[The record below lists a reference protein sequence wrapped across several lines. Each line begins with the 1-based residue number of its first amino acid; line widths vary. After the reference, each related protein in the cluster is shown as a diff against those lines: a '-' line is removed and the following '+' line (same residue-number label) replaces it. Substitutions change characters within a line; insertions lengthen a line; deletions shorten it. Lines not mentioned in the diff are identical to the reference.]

1 MSEGAR
7 LDGKIAVVTGGTQ
20 GLGATIARLFA
31 ERGAAGLVICGRNA
45 AKGEAKAKEISGA
58 TGVATLYV
66 KADLAVVEDAR
77 AVIAAC
83 DAAFGRVDALINAA
97 AITDRGTILDTS
109 PELFDR
115 MFAVNVRAPFF
126 LMQEAIT
133 VMRREK
139 TEGTIVNIGSMSA
152 KAGQPFIAA
161 YCASKGALETLTK
174 NTAYAVLRNRI
185 RVNGLN
191 IGWMASEGEDRIQRE
206 FHGAA
211 DDWLAKAAASQ
222 PFGRLVDPAEVAR
235 ACAYLS
241 SPESGLM
248 TGSVICFDQSIW
260 GAYDGSP
267 HPDAQAGLIVPA
279 SHAHILRVRCPLRRE
294 NRESGAGD
302 KPRSGTCPTL

>member
-66 KADLAVVEDAR
+66 KADLGAVEDAR

-83 DAAFGRVDALINAA
+83 DEAFGRVDALVNAA

-126 LMQEAIT
+126 LMQEAIK

-152 KAGQPFIAA
+152 KAGQPFISA
-161 YCASKGALETLTK
+161 YCASKGTLETLTK

-248 TGSVICFDQSIW
+248 TGSVICFDQSVW

-267 HPDAQAGLIVPA
+267 HPEA
-279 SHAHILRVRCPLRRE
+279 PL
-294 NRESGAGD
+294 
-302 KPRSGTCPTL
+302 

>member
-1 MSEGAR
+1 MTTQHSTKEEHMTENAAR
-7 LDGKIAVVTGGTQ
+7 LEGKIAVVTGGTQ

-31 ERGAAGLVICGRNA
+31 DRGAEGVVICGRNRD
-45 AKGEAKAKEISGA
+45 KGEAKAKEISDA
-58 TGVATLYV
+58 TATKVVYQQ
-66 KADLAVVEDAR
+66 ADLEKVEDAR
-77 AVIAAC
+77 AVIARA
-83 DAAFGRVDALINAA
+83 DKEFGRVDALVNAA
-97 AITDRGTILDTS
+97 AITDRGNILDTS

-126 LMQEAIT
+126 LMQEAIKL
-133 VMRREK
+133 MKRESI
-139 TEGTIVNIGSMSA
+139 EGTIVNIGSMSA

-174 NTAYAVLRNRI
+174 NTAYAVLRNRV

-206 FHGAA
+206 YHGAA
-211 DDWLAKAAASQ
+211 DDWLVKAAASQ

-241 SPESGLM
+241 SSESGLM

-267 HPDAQAGLIVPA
+267 HPAA
-279 SHAHILRVRCPLRRE
+279 PL
-294 NRESGAGD
+294 
-302 KPRSGTCPTL
+302 

>member
-1 MSEGAR
+1 MTTDNYSR
-7 LDGKIAVVTGGTQ
+7 LDGKVAVVTGGTQ
-20 GLGATIARLFA
+20 GLGAAVADLLA
-31 ERGAAGLVICGRNA
+31 GRGLKGLVICGRNKT
-45 AKGEAKAKEISGA
+45 KGEAVAARLAGA
-58 TGVATLYV
+58 YGTNVVYVA
-66 KADLAVVEDAR
+66 ADLEKVEDAR

-83 DAAFGRVDALINAA
+83 DKAFGRIDILVNAA

-126 LMQEAIT
+126 LMQEAIAI
-133 VMRREK
+133 MKREDI
-139 TEGTIVNIGSMSA
+139 EGTIVNIGSMSA

-191 IGWMASEGEDRIQRE
+191 IGWMASDGEDRIQRE
-206 FHGAA
+206 YHGAPA
-211 DDWLAKAAASQ
+211 DWLEKAAAGQ

-235 ACAYLS
+235 AVGYLAS
-241 SPESGLM
+241 AESGLM

-267 HPDAQAGLIVPA
+267 QPA
-279 SHAHILRVRCPLRRE
+279 APL
-294 NRESGAGD
+294 
-302 KPRSGTCPTL
+302 

>member
-1 MSEGAR
+1 MSTDYAR
-7 LDGKIAVVTGGTQ
+7 LDGKIAIVTGGTQ

-31 ERGAAGLVICGRNA
+31 ERGAKGIIICGRNE
-45 AKGEAKAKEISGA
+45 AKGKAKAEEISAKTGA
-58 TGVATLYV
+58 KVVYV
-66 KADLAVVEDAR
+66 KADLAKVEDTR
-77 AVIAAC
+77 NVVQVC
-83 DAAFGRVDALINAA
+83 DQTFGRVDTLVNAA

-109 PELFDR
+109 PELFDA
-115 MFAVNVRAPFF
+115 MFAINVRAPFF
-126 LMQEAIT
+126 LMQEAVK

-139 TEGTIVNIGSMSA
+139 IEGTIVNIGSMSA

-174 NTAYAVLRNRI
+174 NTAYALLRNRI

-206 FHGAA
+206 FHKAD

-222 PFGRLVDPAEVAR
+222 PFGRLVDPEEVAR

-241 SPESGLM
+241 SGESGLM

-267 HPDAQAGLIVPA
+267 HPVAAL
-279 SHAHILRVRCPLRRE
+279 
-294 NRESGAGD
+294 
-302 KPRSGTCPTL
+302 

>member
-1 MSEGAR
+1 MTSNAER
-7 LDGKIAVVTGGTQ
+7 LDGRIAVVTGGTQ
-20 GLGATIARLFA
+20 GLGATIARTFA
-31 ERGAAGLVICGRNA
+31 ERGAEGIVICGRNA
-45 AKGEAKAKEISGA
+45 AKGEAKAAEISGA
-58 TGVATLYV
+58 TGVKVVYQQ
-66 KADLAVVEDAR
+66 ADLANVEDCR
-77 AVIAAC
+77 AVIARA
-83 DAAFGRVDALINAA
+83 DLEFGRVDALVNAA

-115 MFAVNVRAPFF
+115 MFATNVRAPFF
-126 LMQEAIT
+126 MMQEAIK

-152 KAGQPFIAA
+152 MAGQPFIAA

-174 NTAYAVLRNRI
+174 NTAYGLLRNRI

-211 DDWLAKAAASQ
+211 ADWLEKAAASQ

-235 ACAYLS
+235 ACIYLS

-267 HPDAQAGLIVPA
+267 HPVAAM
-279 SHAHILRVRCPLRRE
+279 
-294 NRESGAGD
+294 
-302 KPRSGTCPTL
+302 